1 MISDSRTDPICGG
14 TVNRKR
20 ILIVDDI
27 PLMRQLLKKY
37 IEKIGRGLADG
48 PAACQFELLEAG
60 NGQEAL
66 DLLSRNRGSV
76 DLIFLDLM
84 MPECDGLTFLERR
97 RSDAEIN
104 RVPVV
109 LTTALGEESTIQKA
123 VSLGAAA
130 YIRKPFT
137 SQGFEAV
144 FRKFIGIA

>member
-1 MISDSRTDPICGG
+1 M
-14 TVNRKR
+14 NRKR

-37 IEKIGRGLADG
+37 IEKIGRGLAEG

-60 NGQEAL
+60 NGQEAF
-66 DLLSRNRGSV
+66 DLCSRNRGSV

-84 MPECDGLTFLERR
+84 MPECDGLAFLEKR
-97 RSDAEIN
+97 RSDADLN

-123 VSLGAAA
+123 VSLGASA

-137 SQGFEAV
+137 SRGFEEV
-144 FRKFIGIA
+144 FLKFIGVA